1 MDTNQFNSLL
11 KELADSFKQERNL
24 DITPSNIED
33 ALYLI
38 LSDKY
43 EFEWRGSL
51 WDTNISKEEAILWLT
66 DFDFSLLNV
75 QIETD
80 TCVLP
85 SALLLQYKVR
95 VKSNGI
101 IWIIHLYDK
110 DPFPSNP
117 HAHQLEN
124 NIKLDLS
131 TGKCFKSRNYI
142 HTISKKDLLEIRNK
156 AEKVFKGKL
165 PELLV

>member
-1 MDTNQFNSLL
+1 MEIDDFISLL
-11 KELADSFKQERNL
+11 NNVADHFKQERNL

-33 ALYLI
+33 ALFLR

-43 EFEWRGSL
+43 GFEWRGSL
-51 WDTNISKEEAILWLT
+51 WDINISKEEAILSLT
-66 DFDFSLLNV
+66 GFDFSLLNARL
-75 QIETD
+75 ETD
-80 TCVLP
+80 TDILP
-85 SALLLQYKVR
+85 SALLLEHKVR
-95 VKSNGI
+95 IKSNGI